1 MSSRYP
7 NKYLI
12 GLTGNIAVGKSLVR
26 RFLHDLGADAIDA
39 DQIAHQA
46 MRPGQPAW
54 QAIVKAFGAAVIG
67 SNGHINRAALGKI
80 VFSDPA
86 ALKRLEAIIHPA
98 VHQTI
103 DRLVQ
108 DSKRGIVVIEAIK
121 LLEGRLKDAVDA
133 VWVVHAAPQTQ
144 YRRLISARGLSQADA
159 WQRISAQNSQADK
172 IRQADVVIQNNGS
185 AAAALKQV
193 EHHWSRIRMNN
204 RPADDPAGF
213 QAF

>member
-1 MSSRYP
+1 MSSRDP
-7 NKYLI
+7 HKYLI

-46 MRPGQPAW
+46 MMPGQPAW
-54 QAIVKAFGAAVIG
+54 QAIVTAFGAKIV
-67 SNGHINRAALGKI
+67 SPDKQINRAALGKI

-108 DSKRGIVVIEAIK
+108 DSAKDIIVIEAIK
-121 LLEGRLKDAVDA
+121 LLEGRLKQAVDA

-144 YRRLISARGLSQADA
+144 YRRLTAARGLSKEDA
-159 WQRISAQNSQADK
+159 WQRIRAQNSQADK
-172 IRQADVVIQNNGS
+172 IRQADVVIQNDGS
-185 AAAALKQV
+185 AAETLKQV
-193 EHHWSRIRMNN
+193 KRHWSRIHK
-204 RPADDPAGF
+204 RPPSS
-213 QAF
+213 QKQPPPR